1 MYYIMD
7 KTKRLCLHSE
17 MYMNVGLVFLYT
29 LFCKIIFLRKSK
41 SNENCYCSF
50 ILIDIFYQLSIQ
62 CFVSLALLCN
72 FVVLIMYGFFF
83 YLLDTEASFVCLT
96 LFIHYFWRYYLTF
109 LTCRFFP
116 ALSVLNGL
124 KKTRNMN
131 G

>member
-1 MYYIMD
+1 MD
-7 KTKRLCLHSE
+7 KAKRLCLHSE
-17 MYMNVGLVFLYT
+17 TYMNVGLVFLYT

-72 FVVLIMYGFFF
+72 FVVLIKHGFFF
-83 YLLDTEASFVCLT
+83 DLLDTEVPFICLT
-96 LFIHYFWRYYLTF
+96 LFIYFVWRYYLTF
-109 LTCRFFP
+109 LTCCFLP
-116 ALSVLNGL
+116 VLCVLNGL
-124 KKTRNMN
+124 NKTRNKN

>member
-62 CFVSLALLCN
+62 CFVLLSLLCN
-72 FVVLIMYGFFF
+72 FVALIKHGSFFD
-83 YLLDTEASFVCLT
+83 LIDTEAPFICLT
-96 LFIHYFWRYYLTF
+96 LFIYYAGRYYLTL
-109 LTCRFFP
+109 LTFYFFP
-116 ALSVLNGL
+116 TLSVLNGL
-124 KKTRNMN
+124 KKTRNKN